1 MFTRRYLDGCVE
13 RLGGGPGED
22 AFEALRTAYTEPG
35 RQYHTAHHVNACL
48 RLLAAY
54 RHLAERPDEV
64 AVALCFHD
72 AVYDTRRSDNEA
84 RSAEWATRWLAARGA
99 HAAVTER
106 VRRLVLATRH
116 DARPIGADEALLVDL
131 DLSVLGR
138 SARTFA
144 RYDAGIRRE
153 YAWVPAAEY
162 ARSRAEVLR
171 GFLARDRIFVTAP
184 LFDRFEA
191 RARAN
196 LRAAMARLAAH
207 PDV

>member
-22 AFEALRTAYTEPG
+22 AFEALCTAYAEPG
-35 RQYHTAHHVNACL
+35 RHYHTAHHVNACL

-72 AVYDTRRSDNEA
+72 AVYDTRRSDNET
-84 RSAEWATRWLAARGA
+84 RSAEWAARWLTARGA
-99 HAAVTER
+99 HAAVTAR

-116 DARPIGADEALLVDL
+116 DARPVGADEALLVDL

-153 YAWVPAAEY
+153 YAWVPAPEY
-162 ARSRAEVLR
+162 ARRRAEVLR

-191 RARAN
+191 RARQN
-196 LRAAMARLAAH
+196 LRAAMARLAAR

>member
-1 MFTRRYLDGCVE
+1 VFTRGYLDGCVA

-22 AFEALRTAYTEPG
+22 AFDALRAAYAGPG
-35 RQYHTAHHVNACL
+35 RHYHTAHHVNACL

-64 AVALCFHD
+64 GIALCFHD

-99 HAAVTER
+99 PAAVTER

-116 DARPIGADEALLVDL
+116 DARPIGTDEALLVDL

-153 YAWVPAAEY
+153 YAWVPVAEY
-162 ARSRAEVLR
+162 ARRRTEVLR
-171 GFLARDRIFVTAP
+171 GFLARDRIFATAP

-191 RARAN
+191 RARQN